1 MRIWLANQ
9 TFNAMCEEAIARHP
23 LESGGVLL
31 GWRTGKDRVVIIVL
45 GPGPKALPDN
55 AGIKKGF
62 TLCCLSE
69 PFPVFGSTHLE
80 GGLSR
85 SQVTLGAADHPGYL
99 FCHVVAEG
107 FLHERLKILEAG
119 GGSRR
124 HDDRAVW
131 KIAEISDWQGWLKPC
146 KSNRVPACGLGAA
159 ATWTQS
165 SLPRRWAPTRIDR
178 ARGCAPAKV
187 ENR

>member
-1 MRIWLANQ
+1 MRVWLANQ
-9 TFNAMCEEAIARHP
+9 AFNAMCEEAIARHP

-99 FCHVVAEG
+99 FVMWWPRASSTSG
-107 FLHERLKILEAG
+107 LKF
-119 GGSRR
+119 SRPA
-124 HDDRAVW
+124 AVRVGMMIVQSG
-131 KIAEISDWQGWLKPC
+131 KSLK
-146 KSNRVPACGLGAA
+146 
-159 ATWTQS
+159 
-165 SLPRRWAPTRIDR
+165 
-178 ARGCAPAKV
+178 
-187 ENR
+187 